1 MPEYGFSLTLVFLY
15 KERIYGEIQVI
26 QTPYS
31 GIFYAVLTRT
41 HYWTM
46 TQSSRRKVNE
56 YFYMKAIFSTINTFV
71 SNGLVIFQVDYFEY
85 DIFDTVTSG
94 HFSYV
99 WVGKKSNVQKIKF
112 IIGSDTTVATNNEL
126 SKRPARFEQFF
137 MTRFLK
143 VQWTLTFSQS

>member
-1 MPEYGFSLTLVFLY
+1 
-15 KERIYGEIQVI
+15 
-26 QTPYS
+26 
-31 GIFYAVLTRT
+31 
-41 HYWTM
+41 M

-99 WVGKKSNVQKIKF
+99 
-112 IIGSDTTVATNNEL
+112 
-126 SKRPARFEQFF
+126 
-137 MTRFLK
+137 
-143 VQWTLTFSQS
+143 